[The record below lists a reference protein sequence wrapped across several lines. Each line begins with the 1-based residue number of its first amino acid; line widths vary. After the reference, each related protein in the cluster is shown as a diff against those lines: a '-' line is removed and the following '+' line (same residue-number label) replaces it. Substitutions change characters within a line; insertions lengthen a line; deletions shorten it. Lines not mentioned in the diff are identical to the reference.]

1 LDEKKIRGESIMLN
15 RNRYMVVAIVLILCS
30 VFFVLQSSALEIVVG
45 PYLQYPTETS
55 IIVRWETDEAASSEV
70 AYGAKAE
77 KMESVKGED
86 AVYHE
91 VKLDSLEPGGFYFY
105 QVRSSAE
112 GNTVESEVYTFQP
125 AVDKD
130 TPFSF
135 IVLCD
140 TQSSP
145 EVVAKQ
151 AEHAWAQRPQFT
163 LLGGDL
169 VSDGTVKEH
178 WTKHFFPNMHA
189 LNSRVPLI
197 PCIGNH
203 DKDSEYYY
211 NYFSMPEPEYCYRF
225 RYGNAEIFNVDSQK
239 RLSHSSEQY
248 KWLDEALGNSTATW
262 KIVCHHKPPYS
273 SDEDD
278 YGDTKT
284 ERPVGGDFMLRKV
297 VDLYEKHHVDIVW
310 NGHIHSYERTWPL
323 LQGKPVLEG
332 GVVYMITGGG
342 GGGLEKAGPWRLP
355 FTAKVYSGHHYCLVL
370 VHGTTLR
377 IESYTLDNTLFDFV
391 ELKK

>member
-1 LDEKKIRGESIMLN
+1 MRKPYGEINMLN
-15 RNRYMVVAIVLILCS
+15 RSQLRIAMFLITLCS
-30 VFFVLQSSALEIVVG
+30 LFIVPQGSALEIVVG
-45 PYLQYPTETS
+45 PYLQYPTESS
-55 IIVRWETDEAASSEV
+55 IIVRWETDETASSEV
-70 AYGAKAE
+70 AYGPKV
-77 KMESVKGED
+77 KDMETVKGDD
-86 AVYHE
+86 AIYHE
-91 VKLDSLEPGGFYFY
+91 VKLDSLEPGGYYFY
-105 QVRSSAE
+105 QVRSSAR
-112 GNTVESEVYTFQP
+112 GNTVESAVYTFQT
-125 AVDKD
+125 AVDTD

-145 EVVAKQ
+145 DVVAAQ

-163 LLGGDL
+163 LVGGDL

-189 LNSRVPLI
+189 LNSRVALI
-197 PCIGNH
+197 PCLGNH
-203 DKDSEYYY
+203 DKDSKFYYD
-211 NYFSMPEPEYCYRF
+211 YFSMPEPKYCYRF
-225 RYGNAEIFNVDSQK
+225 RYGNTEIFNIDSQ
-239 RLSHSSEQY
+239 RRMTRSSEQY

-273 SDEDD
+273 SDEND
-278 YGDTKT
+278 YGDTTK
-284 ERPVGGDFMLRKV
+284 ERPIGGDFMLRMA

-310 NGHIHSYERTWPL
+310 NGHIHSYERTYPL
-323 LQGKPVLEG
+323 LQGKPVMKG

-355 FTAKVYSGHHYCLVL
+355 FTAKVYSGHHYCLVS
-370 VHGTTLR
+370 VHGPTLR
-377 IESYTLDNTLFDFV
+377 IESYNLDNNLFDFV